1 MIVICTYAL
10 EKCGTFELL
19 DVIKNHQ
26 FTLIRQ
32 EGKWESFKSMEQI
45 IVEQEL
51 DESEKRYR
59 TLISNIPGAVYI
71 CDKNWTMHFISDY
84 IQKISGYPPLDF
96 IGNKVRTFTSIIHPE
111 DINMLE
117 KNTINCLSKQI
128 PLDVEYRL
136 FHIDGSIHWIHCNIQ
151 PVFDKNNELQGYDGI
166 IFDITDHKKAEQI
179 QRATDI
185 KLKERVKELTCLYG
199 LSTFIGDPR
208 ISFQNF
214 IYRTLNLIPPAWQF
228 PEITKARIKY
238 EDKIYESEGF
248 RETDWKL
255 SVCINI
261 NDKPMVIEV
270 YYLEDKP
277 FLKEEHELTNEIAV
291 RLKII
296 IEEKATRRELR
307 QSEEKYHTL
316 FKSSADGIASTDM
329 EGKFLD
335 ANKAF
340 LDMLGYS
347 KEELMKL
354 NFRDIT
360 PIKWHKLEEDM
371 IISQLFKNDII
382 EAYEKEFIKRDG
394 TIFPINI
401 RFWIAKDEQGDPV
414 RMWKIIRDITQQ
426 KQTEK
431 KLKELT
437 KLKSE
442 FLRRASHELK
452 TPLIS
457 IKGYSDLILT
467 LYNEELSQDVIL
479 NLNEINQGCERLQ
492 NIINDLLHT
501 SRLESPDLKPNAKPE
516 DLSFLIRFCVNE
528 LNSLAAKREQSIILD
543 IHDSLSVT
551 FEKEEIHD
559 VISNLLT
566 NAIKYTPPKGRI
578 KIKTKVQEN
587 FVITSVKDNG
597 IGFSEDE
604 KEKIFQQFGKI
615 ERYGQGFDLGINGTG
630 LGLYISKKIVES
642 HGGKIW
648 IESEGKH
655 KGSKFCYSLPILTE
669 VIKNTIF

>member
-1 MIVICTYAL
+1 MKSDVRKSGIEILGNINWGTHFCLFYNSKEDLIDILIPYFKAGLENNEYCIWVTSEPLKAQEVQEIIKKKIPNFELYSKKNQIEIIPYSEWYLKGGVFDLQRVLDDWIEKLEYALKKGFDGLRVTGNTAWLEKNDWENFRDYEEEINNVTRNYKMIVICTYAL

-307 QSEEKYHTL
+307 QSEETYHTL

-401 RFWIAKDEQGDPV
+401 RFWIVNDE
-414 RMWKIIRDITQQ
+414 
-426 KQTEK
+426 
-431 KLKELT
+431 
-437 KLKSE
+437 
-442 FLRRASHELK
+442 
-452 TPLIS
+452 
-457 IKGYSDLILT
+457 
-467 LYNEELSQDVIL
+467 
-479 NLNEINQGCERLQ
+479 
-492 NIINDLLHT
+492 
-501 SRLESPDLKPNAKPE
+501 
-516 DLSFLIRFCVNE
+516 
-528 LNSLAAKREQSIILD
+528 
-543 IHDSLSVT
+543 
-551 FEKEEIHD
+551 
-559 VISNLLT
+559 
-566 NAIKYTPPKGRI
+566 
-578 KIKTKVQEN
+578 
-587 FVITSVKDNG
+587 
-597 IGFSEDE
+597 
-604 KEKIFQQFGKI
+604 
-615 ERYGQGFDLGINGTG
+615 
-630 LGLYISKKIVES
+630 
-642 HGGKIW
+642 
-648 IESEGKH
+648 
-655 KGSKFCYSLPILTE
+655 
-669 VIKNTIF
+669 